1 MFATASSLPSFLST
15 ASSSLDAARALTAAR
30 FEIVCLTAP
39 RFVVAALN
47 SPRARGIVTRVASRA
62 FVDDR
67 RAARARRGTAKAL
80 VFTSIIFAGFARSWV
95 AWRACARSFD
105 EIVRSSSAVSF
116 TVAERASR
124 VSFQRF

>member
-39 RFVVAALN
+39 RFVVAALEDRTI

-67 RAARARRGTAKAL
+67 SAARAGRGTMKAL
-80 VFTSIIFAGFARSWV
+80 VFTSIVFAGARAFVS
-95 AWRACARSFD
+95 RAAC
-105 EIVRSSSAVSF
+105 VRALL
-116 TVAERASR
+116 
-124 VSFQRF
+124 